1 MPYSFPPSAGGL
13 VMASKTLPPSPEL
26 YPNPVTYFLTPT
38 ISCDYTSSK

>member
-13 VMASKTLPPSPEL
+13 VMASKTLPPSEL